1 MNFTFLP
8 SSSFLIHSSSGMPE
22 APLASFSQ
30 RAYPIGFWG
39 SCLSVKEAPYSDYL
53 TTPRN
58 ENCGEDVKTGLA
70 VTSHEASCQR
80 HGLVS
85 RPKVG
90 LRGCRHSGARASETP
105 RALRAAVPG

>member
-22 APLASFSQ
+22 APLASLSQ

-39 SCLSVKEAPYSDYL
+39 SCLLEKEAPYSDYL

-58 ENCGEDVKTGLA
+58 ENCAEDVNRTRLLILN
-70 VTSHEASCQR
+70 HLQQ
-80 HGLVS
+80 
-85 RPKVG
+85 
-90 LRGCRHSGARASETP
+90 HSILYQQHLQKIWGNTRRSKQD
-105 RALRAAVPG
+105 